1 MQYYAMRVIEYDGV
15 RPAGQT
21 AWLSQVSSSQVYC
34 LNSSMEPLNYTTQ
47 KLYKNRVH
55 MAKHFK

>member
-1 MQYYAMRVIEYDGV
+1 MQYYTMRVIEYDGV

-47 KLYKNRVH
+47 KLY
-55 MAKHFK
+55 